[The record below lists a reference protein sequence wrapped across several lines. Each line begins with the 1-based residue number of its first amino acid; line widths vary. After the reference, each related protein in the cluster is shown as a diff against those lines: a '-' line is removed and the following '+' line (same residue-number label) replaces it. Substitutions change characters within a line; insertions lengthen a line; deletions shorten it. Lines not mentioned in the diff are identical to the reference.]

1 MRRLE
6 NKDYVVATDGLES
19 RTIGDSRGYLWK
31 IIIDKN
37 RAVGRIEKL
46 SGLRDNPAM
55 SAMLDGTEYPL
66 PGKGNIRDDMQHLT
80 SIIESRFHAA

>member
-1 MRRLE
+1 MRRL
-6 NKDYVVATDGLES
+6 KDKYDVAAKDGLES

-31 IIIDKN
+31 ITIDKN

-46 SGLRDNPAM
+46 SNLRESPAM
-55 SAMLDGTEYPL
+55 TAMLDGTEYPL
-66 PGKGNIRDDMQHLT
+66 LGQGNIRDDMQHLT

>member
-6 NKDYVVATDGLES
+6 NKYYVVATDGLKS

-31 IIIDKN
+31 ITIDKN
-37 RAVGRIEKL
+37 RAVGRIEKV
-46 SGLRDNPAM
+46 SGLRENTAV
-55 SAMLDGTEYPL
+55 STMLDGTEYPL
-66 PGKGNIRDDMQHLT
+66 PDNGNIRDDMQHLT